1 MSMVPVLLTV
11 LLLAGL
17 VAAVRL
23 AGEQAARQR
32 AETRALELRQQVDE
46 LEQMLTRAGQH
57 EREWLAVLA
66 HELRS
71 PVGAIYGYGELI
83 GDGALPPER
92 TADAALRMV
101 RAAEQILALIRGMEY
116 VALIPGDDDTTPEPV
131 DASDLA
137 RTAADVLAFEA
148 EARNAVLHLEP
159 GNSRFSTRRDQAEL
173 ALLLAMGAAV
183 KVSAGRTLHVATA
196 ATPEAGCV
204 ITVSGTGLNP
214 DNDDPARHPQ
224 NRDLSG
230 PGLRIALARSVAAA
244 AGGTVAL
251 QSRADATDLV
261 IALPDLRPTA

>member
-17 VAAVRL
+17 VAALRL

-57 EREWLAVLA
+57 EREWLAVLS

-83 GDGALPPER
+83 GDGTLPPER

-116 VALIPGDDDTTPEPV
+116 VALIPGDDHTRPEPV
-131 DASDLA
+131 DTGELA
-137 RTAADVLAFEA
+137 RNASDVLAFEA
-148 EARNAVLHLEP
+148 QARTAVLQLEP
-159 GNSRFSTRRDQAEL
+159 GGSIVNTRREQAEL
-173 ALLLAMGAAV
+173 AVLLALGAAV
-183 KVSAGRTLHVATA
+183 KVSAGRTLRLAAADAPDGGCIITIAGTA
-196 ATPEAGCV
+196 
-204 ITVSGTGLNP
+204 LKP
-214 DNDDPARHPQ
+214 DRDDPARQPH

-244 AGGTVAL
+244 AGGTLVLQPHADSADLIISLPAL
-251 QSRADATDLV
+251 SAD
-261 IALPDLRPTA
+261 P